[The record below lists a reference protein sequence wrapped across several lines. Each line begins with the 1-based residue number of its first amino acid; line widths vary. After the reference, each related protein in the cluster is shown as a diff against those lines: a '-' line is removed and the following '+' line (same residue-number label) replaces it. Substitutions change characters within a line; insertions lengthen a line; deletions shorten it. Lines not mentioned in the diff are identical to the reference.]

1 MTCTLASLSGLTLDC
16 ETSKGGLKEVFISN
30 YVASAATAI
39 KASLEGATTA
49 STVTAGTWY
58 KYDFRRGGASMT
70 STLNIDDANGTNYV
84 STDLVLNFGRMNLT
98 KWTEMKALSLN
109 SLMVFVVDSN
119 NEKYFLGL
127 DEPVVASAGSG
138 ESGSAKSDSNAYTI
152 TLQANDDTYPYV
164 WVGQAPTAQN
174 NA

>member
-16 ETSKGGLKEVFISN
+16 EVSRGGLKEVYISN
-30 YVASAATAI
+30 WVASAATAI

-70 STLNIDDANGTNYV
+70 STLNIDEANGTNYV

-109 SLMVFVVDSN
+109 TVMCFVVDSN
-119 NEKYFLGL
+119 GEKYFLGL
-127 DEPVVASAGSG
+127 DEPVVASAGQG
-138 ESGSAKSDSNAYTI
+138 ETGSAKGDSNAYTI
-152 TLQANDDTYPYV
+152 TLNATDDTYPYV